1 MHFPSRAGIPATS
14 PFGNLLAGD
23 ADARRYSLVLAST
36 IPHGMPRCQ
45 EPSGESGRKRAS
57 NRCMSPGSGA
67 EKHMRSPVRGWLKL
81 TDAACSA

>member
-23 ADARRYSLVLAST
+23 ADARRYFLVLAST

-45 EPSGESGRKRAS
+45 EPSGESERKRAS
-57 NRCMSPGSGA
+57 SRCMSSGSGA
-67 EKHMRSPVRGWLKL
+67 VKLIRSPVRGWLKL
-81 TDAACSA
+81 IDAACKA